1 MTNSEYTQNVMAN
14 VVEILK
20 ERNMTP
26 SAFAEML
33 GLNRSTIHRYING
46 ERNLTAFRVQMFA
59 DTLNVPV
66 RQLLTLIPSRVTGM
80 MNCCGVSEM
89 EFWR

>member
-1 MTNSEYTQNVMAN
+1 MTNSEYTKNVMAN

-20 ERNMTP
+20 ERNITP

-46 ERNLTAFRVQMFA
+46 ERSLTAFRVQMFA

-66 RQLLTLIPSRVTGM
+66 RQLLMTKEEHECRREGNADGIQIDA
-80 MNCCGVSEM
+80 
-89 EFWR
+89 